1 MRHRITACL
10 LAFTAALIVAVP
22 AAARPEI
29 VSPPTPA
36 SATCV
41 KQVTFALLDARTT
54 GCLVPVSTNPDV
66 WDSTDLVNVNGIPIQ
81 AVTGTKLVLKAPTP
95 SAPGGTIAV
104 NTSITLG
111 GATVFSGT
119 FDQVL
124 PAGGPGDLKPLA
136 TLSPPAGTKIK
147 GFSLGGSVSVM
158 LGKDATGD
166 QQGYARFELIVKLPD
181 AFKNGPGQG
190 AGGLTGTAAI
200 RTDATGVHAD
210 TLKLEIANAYVGQ
223 VLLKNVCLSFVA
235 SASLASPCQPPKF
248 GATPLLECKTTGTD
262 RWDGSALIQLP
273 TADKPEVGVF
283 AGVSN
288 GSFAYAGAQV
298 TNLGTSAPLV
308 QGVYLDK
315 IGLAICVNPAPTTIK
330 GALGLRFGP
339 SFNGTSAAYLTGSIQ
354 YTDSRPWV
362 IQAKG
367 SLALYGKDVATGY
380 FTYKSDGAIDF
391 GFAVAWNFYGVL
403 DLNGAVNGWYQPART
418 VTTYGLDLRDPVN
431 QQRNAAYQACVKSVL
446 ACLFSGRL
454 ASSQAGL
461 AQIPRIATGQT
472 TEAAKFD
479 VFGNAKVCV
488 VKIVCVG
495 GEAAVSSVG
504 VAGCA
509 EITVFGYPKPYFWGV
524 RWVPVKVRAG
534 AGYKWGNGTKVDTM
548 GNSCDVGGYRAQKS
562 AQIAASGVTT
572 VELARAPAVALK
584 ITGRGS
590 APRVSFTSPDGS
602 RIIANGAGQLKRNK
616 YYFVEDPRADTTSI
630 VIVRPAPGAWTIHTL
645 PGSSPVTGVAQAPV
659 TPDPSAAARVID
671 HGSTRELQYELESD
685 PNHTVTF
692 VERGGNYEQELGTAK
707 GRPCL
712 KNAPIQGKRPS
723 NAYMAH
729 PSITCG
735 LIAFKPAA
743 GPAGVRNIVAVVTD
757 HGEPVDEFKVAS
769 YQAPGEGTPAQPAN
783 LRITRQGTTVDITW
797 DRSAGADDYDV
808 DITLSDG
815 TKVVDVMGSKARH
828 VVVNDVPQGLDVTAT
843 VRGLRG
849 DDVQGPMAQASSK
862 A

>member
-10 LAFTAALIVAVP
+10 VAFTAALIVAAP
-22 AAARPEI
+22 AAARSYI
-29 VSPPTPA
+29 VAPPTPPSA
-36 SATCV
+36 SCL
-41 KQVTFALLDARTT
+41 KQVTFALLDARTS

-66 WDSTDLVNVNGIPIQ
+66 WESTDPVNVNGIPMQ
-81 AVTGTKLVLKAPTP
+81 AVAGTKLVLKAPTT
-95 SAPGGTIAV
+95 SIPGGAIAV
-104 NTSITLG
+104 STSITLG
-111 GATVFSGT
+111 GATVFSGS
-119 FDQVL
+119 FDQAL

-210 TLKLEIANAYVGQ
+210 TLKLEISNAYVGQ
-223 VLLKNVCLSFVA
+223 VLLKNVCLSYVA
-235 SASLASPCQPPKF
+235 AASLASPCQPPKF

-273 TADKPEVGVF
+273 TADKPDVGVF

-298 TNLGTSAPLV
+298 TNLGNSAPLV

-330 GALGLRFGP
+330 GAVGLRFGP
-339 SFNGTSAAYLTGSIQ
+339 SFNGTSAAYLNGSIQ

-362 IQAKG
+362 IQARG
-367 SLALYGKDVATGY
+367 SLALYGKDVASGY
-380 FTYKSDGAIDF
+380 LTYKSDGAIDF

-418 VTTYGLDLRDPVN
+418 LTTYGLDLRDPVN
-431 QQRNAAYQACVKSVL
+431 QQRNAAYQTCVRNIFL
-446 ACLFSGRL
+446 CAITGRL
-454 ASSQAGL
+454 GSSQAGL

-479 VFGNAKVCV
+479 VYGNAKVCV

-509 EITVFGYPKPYFWGV
+509 EITVFGYPSPYFWGV
-524 RWVPVKVRAG
+524 RWVSVKIRAG
-534 AGYKWGNGTKVDTM
+534 AGYKWGSGRVDTM
-548 GNSCDVGGYRAQKS
+548 GSSCDVGGYRAQKS

-572 VELARAPAVALK
+572 IKLARAPAVALR
-584 ITGRGS
+584 ITGRGG

-602 RIIANGAGQLKRNK
+602 RIMVNRAGQLKRNK
-616 YYFVEDPRADTTSI
+616 YYFVEDPRDDTTSI
-630 VIVRPAPGAWTIHTL
+630 VIVRPAPGTWTIHTL
-645 PGSSPVTGVAQAPV
+645 PGSPTVTGAAEAPV
-659 TPDPSAAARVID
+659 TPDPSAAARVLD
-671 HGSTRELQYELESD
+671 HGAMRELQYELESD

-692 VERGGNYEQELGTAK
+692 VERGGNYEQEIGTAH
-707 GRPCL
+707 GTPCL
-712 KNAPIQGKRPS
+712 KNAPIHGKRPA

-735 LIAFKPAA
+735 LIVFKPAA
-743 GPAGVRNIVAVVTD
+743 GPAGVRNIFAVVTD
-757 HGEPVDEFKVAS
+757 HGEPVDDFKVAS
-769 YQAPGEGTPAQPAN
+769 YTARGEGIPARPAN
-783 LRITRQGTTVDITW
+783 LRITRQGSTVQITW
-797 DRSAGADDYDV
+797 NPSAGADDYDV
-808 DITLSDG
+808 DVTLSDG
-815 TKVVDVMGSKARH
+815 AKVVDVMGSKARH
-828 VVVNDVPQGLDVTAT
+828 VVLHGISPALGVSAT
-843 VRGLRG
+843 VRGLRS
-849 DDVQGPMAQASSK
+849 DDVQGPATTASSK
-862 A
+862 AH